1 MLAVV
6 NTEKKPSF
14 QYYPY
19 SVQSRLFVISKAI
32 QSILWPGHVPEAI
45 KLRHLQV
52 ATGQPTNR
60 AEEILDINTLYSGGH
75 QRCSST

>member
-1 MLAVV
+1 MEIRTPVEKKRTLRSMLAVV

-32 QSILWPGHVPEAI
+32 QSIL
-45 KLRHLQV
+45 
-52 ATGQPTNR
+52 
-60 AEEILDINTLYSGGH
+60 
-75 QRCSST
+75 